1 MDELR
6 AAHPMDVGEVTLVPI
21 ERCFIQSDTGDMGCW
36 VAGLKEPFAV
46 IVCDTTGI
54 RAFDT
59 EATEISVESLM
70 QKIPDLGAVMTSLSI
85 ERIK

>member
-6 AAHPMDVGEVTLVPI
+6 AGNPMVAGEVTFVPI
-21 ERCFIQSDTGDMGCW
+21 ERCFIQSYTGDMGCW
-36 VAGLKEPFAV
+36 LSGLKEPFAI
-46 IVCDTTGI
+46 IVCDATGI

-70 QKIPDLGAVMTSLSI
+70 QKIPDLGAVLAPMSH
-85 ERIK
+85 